1 MLFNDVRLKMTRL
14 LTVVRVVRLGC
25 LRRHIRINLWSP
37 KELYVIRHPVLPPS
51 ICWHRHDF
59 LIFVMI
65 CHGINNAIT
74 PAGAAASAAATA
86 ATATAAAAA
95 AAASATAAA
104 AQLQL
109 QPQLQP
115 SRLVFV
121 LPLHA
126 GCFRFSYLS

>member
-1 MLFNDVRLKMTRL
+1 MLA
-14 LTVVRVVRLGC
+14 
-25 LRRHIRINLWSP
+25 S
-37 KELYVIRHPVLPPS
+37 S
-51 ICWHRHDF
+51 DF

-86 ATATAAAAA
+86 ATAAAAA